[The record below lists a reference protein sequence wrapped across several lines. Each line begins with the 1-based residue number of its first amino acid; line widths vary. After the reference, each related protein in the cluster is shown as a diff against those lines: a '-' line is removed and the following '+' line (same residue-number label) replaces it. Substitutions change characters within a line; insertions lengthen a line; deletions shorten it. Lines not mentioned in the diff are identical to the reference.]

1 MYVTFLIGLQ
11 GDCQNCNHARRPNKF
26 QKEAAQQV
34 SPSVSHRH
42 LTFYKESMHSLI
54 SPQEELLVYY
64 NIARCMRSGH
74 GNCTVTGCYRTRNA
88 SLVRLKYTCIY
99 LCSVRIVSGLIVPCT
114 FL

>member
-1 MYVTFLIGLQ
+1 MNLYMSLIVSKLLELQ
-11 GDCQNCNHARRPNKF
+11 SNWKVQNHTQGP
-26 QKEAAQQV
+26 
-34 SPSVSHRH
+34 H
-42 LTFYKESMHSLI
+42 KESMHSLI

-99 LCSVRIVSGLIVPCT
+99 LCSVRIVSGLIVTCT